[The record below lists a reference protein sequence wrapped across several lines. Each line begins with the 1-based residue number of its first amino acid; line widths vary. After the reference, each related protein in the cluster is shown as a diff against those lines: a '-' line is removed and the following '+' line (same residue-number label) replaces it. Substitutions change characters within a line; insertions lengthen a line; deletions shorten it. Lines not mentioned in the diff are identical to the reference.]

1 MVDADEVENLN
12 EKIDEEEEKDEDV
25 EDEELDELEQRLI
38 PEEGKV
44 NDAMTEVKHKLE
56 IS

>member
-12 EKIDEEEEKDEDV
+12 ENNDEEEKDEDV

-38 PEEGKV
+38 PEEGNV